1 MNRDELLEKLHTFE
15 WNDFECKKASREVP
29 EDAYKTVSAFANT
42 AGGWL
47 VFGVQERNR
56 RLEIAGVEEVDRIQN
71 NFLSTLRSGQKLNR
85 IIQVQEKKYEIEG
98 KHLLAFYIPES
109 PRNEKPIYLKGD
121 PRQSY
126 IRRGAGDEQCTQS
139 ELERFLR
146 DASLLRYDSEPAS
159 EIPVDSFFDEN
170 TVRWYQAQFFRRNP
184 EHDEIEDPIEFLLNW
199 NYIIEQDKHML
210 PTRAGVLL
218 FGKGRYVR
226 QLLPRPVLD
235 YQRIDTSFEQ
245 WSPEE
250 RWHDRYVFEENIF
263 QTWRGLVARYMRI
276 AEHPFS
282 LDPDTFRRID
292 DPPDYIAF
300 REAAINLLVHQDYGD
315 HSRKASIKLF
325 TDRTIFWNPGD
336 AFATEAELLDPTEK
350 ELRNPS
356 IIKAFRRIGL
366 SDQAGTGIRAIYRNW
381 HELGRVPPKI
391 HNDKARK
398 QFELILFKKPLI
410 TEKMLQ
416 FQHSLGVTLSAEQ
429 AEVMALA
436 VEQKRI
442 TLTDIRGLVGGNFRE
457 AKAAADY
464 LVHQQLL
471 EMLDDTLFKLP
482 DDLINRYDNLTPAA
496 VQAGSKTLKVT
507 TEVTTEVT
515 PEVTAVGTKL
525 GPSWDQVGTK
535 LGLSLDQMKLL
546 TNFEGPHSITEL
558 MEWVGRTNRT
568 KFREEILNPLLE
580 TRLVEMTIPDK
591 PRSSKQKY
599 RLTEK
604 GRELQAQLSHGDDQK

>member
-15 WNDFECKKASREVP
+15 WNDFECKKALREVP
-29 EDAYKTVSAFANT
+29 EDAYKTVSTFANT

-47 VFGVQERNR
+47 IFGVQERNGK
-56 RLEIAGVEEVDRIQN
+56 LDIGGVEEVDRVQN

-85 IIQVQEKKYEIEG
+85 VIQVDEQKYEVEG

-109 PRNEKPIYLKGD
+109 PRQEKPIYLKGD
-121 PRQSY
+121 PRQTY
-126 IRRGAGDEQCTQS
+126 IRRGAGDEQCAHS

-146 DASLLRYDSEPAS
+146 DAALQRYDSESVP
-159 EIPVDSFFDEN
+159 EILADRCFDEE
-170 TVRWYQAQFFRRNP
+170 TVRWYQVQFFRRNP
-184 EHDEIEDPIEFLLNW
+184 ERDEINDPIEFLLNW
-199 NYIIEQDKHML
+199 NYVVEQDNRML

-218 FGKGRYVR
+218 FGKDRYVR

-235 YQRIDTSFEQ
+235 YQRIDTTYER

-263 QTWRGLVARYMRI
+263 KTWRGLVARYMRI

-282 LDPDTFRRID
+282 LDPDTLRRND
-292 DPPDYIAF
+292 DPPDYVAF

-315 HSRKASIKLF
+315 HGRKASIKLF

-350 ELRNPS
+350 EVRNPS

-366 SDQAGTGIRAIYRNW
+366 SDQAGTGIRAIYRNC
-381 HELGRVPPKI
+381 HELGRMPPKI

-398 QFELILFKKPLI
+398 QFELVLFNKPLI
-410 TEKMLQ
+410 TEQMLQ

-429 AEVMALA
+429 AEVLALA
-436 VEQKRI
+436 IEQKRI
-442 TLTDIRGLVGGNFRE
+442 TLTDIRGQVGGNFRE

-471 EMLDDTLFKLP
+471 EMLDDTLFELP
-482 DDLINRYDNLTPAA
+482 DNLITQYEKLTSAEA
-496 VQAGSKTLKVT
+496 QAGSKTP
-507 TEVTTEVT
+507 EVT
-515 PEVTAVGTKL
+515 PEVTSGGTKL

-535 LGLSLDQMKLL
+535 S
-546 TNFEGPHSITEL
+546 GPDEVIGEL
-558 MEWVGRTNRT
+558 
-568 KFREEILNPLLE
+568 
-580 TRLVEMTIPDK
+580 
-591 PRSSKQKY
+591 
-599 RLTEK
+599 
-604 GRELQAQLSHGDDQK
+604 

>member
-1 MNRDELLEKLHTFE
+1 MNRDELLEKLRTFE
-15 WNDFECKKASREVP
+15 WNDFECKKASKEVP

-47 VFGVQERNR
+47 VFGVQDHNR
-56 RLEIAGVEEVDRIQN
+56 QLEIVGVEEVDRIQN

-85 IIQVQEKKYEIEG
+85 IIQVQEEKYEIEG

-218 FGKGRYVR
+218 FGKDRFVR

-263 QTWRGLVARYMRI
+263 KTWRGLVARYMRI
-276 AEHPFS
+276 AERPFS
-282 LDPDTFRRID
+282 LDPDTLRRND
-292 DPPDYIAF
+292 DPADYVAF

-315 HSRKASIKLF
+315 HGRKAAIKLF
-325 TDRTIFWNPGD
+325 TDQTIFWNPGD
-336 AFATEAELLDPTEK
+336 AFAKDEEFLDPTEK
-350 ELRNPS
+350 EVRNPS

-366 SDQAGTGIRAIYRNW
+366 SDQAGTGIRAIFRNW
-381 HELGRVPPKI
+381 HELGRVPPRI

-398 QFELILFKKPLI
+398 HFELVLTNRPLI
-410 TEKMLQ
+410 TERMRK
-416 FQHSLGVTLSAEQ
+416 FQQSIGVTLTAEQ
-429 AEVMALA
+429 AEVLALA
-436 VEQKRI
+436 VEEERI
-442 TLTDIRGLVGGNFRE
+442 TLTDIRGLIGGSCME
-457 AKAAADY
+457 AKSVADY

-471 EMLDDTLFKLP
+471 KVHDETLFEPSDALKGLQE
-482 DDLINRYDNLTPAA
+482 RLTGPKEI
-496 VQAGSKTLKVT
+496 QDKTM
-507 TEVTTEVT
+507 T
-515 PEVTAVGTKL
+515 PQVTAVGTKL

-604 GRELQAQLSHGDDQK
+604 GRVLQSQLIHGDDQK